1 MPLYK
6 DLFTSLGLSQN
17 EALVYEYL
25 LKNGNSPAAD
35 IIKKTPLKRGVI
47 YNALE
52 SLIKKDLIGEQ
63 RVSSGGQQGAKKIS
77 QFSPNH
83 PQKLEAYLENEKKK
97 IAETEKTLNANFS
110 AILSDFNLVSGK
122 PGVKFYEGLE
132 GIKKVTEVSLTAKST
147 IYSYADIEA
156 IEKYVSAINRDYVR
170 KREKLNIKKRGIVID
185 SPFTRNFLKD
195 YYLDITDTKFIDHK
209 LFPFNTVM
217 QIYDDK
223 ISYITLSEKNMI
235 GILIEDKNISQMHK
249 SLFEFAWLYAKSM
262 DQLAPLSNAQ

>member
-1 MPLYK
+1 MDLYK
-6 DLFTSLGLSQN
+6 DLFASLGLSQN
-17 EALVYEYL
+17 EAIIYEYL

-52 SLIKKDLIGEQ
+52 DLIKKDLVSEH
-63 RVSSGGQQGAKKIS
+63 RVSSEGKQGAKKIS
-77 QFSPNH
+77 EFSPNH
-83 PQKLEAYLENEKKK
+83 PQKLQEYLENEKRR
-97 IAETEKTLNANFS
+97 ISEVEKTLKANIS
-110 AILSDFNLVSGK
+110 TMVSDFNLASGK
-122 PGVKFYEGLE
+122 PGVRFYEGLE

-170 KREKLNIKKRGIVID
+170 KREKLGIKKRGIVID
-185 SPFTRNFLKD
+185 SPFARNYLKD
-195 YYLDITDTKFIDHK
+195 YYREITDTRFIDHK

-223 ISYITLSEKNMI
+223 ISYITLSEKNKI
-235 GILIEDKNISQMHK
+235 GILIEDKNICQMHK
-249 SLFEFAWLYAKSM
+249 SLFEFAWSHAKPM
-262 DQLAPLSNAQ
+262 DQLASLSNAQ